1 LKAREQAQRVE
12 IAERE
17 RDDAEIR
24 AKEAERMAKEAERM
38 AKEAEGRASHAEKE
52 NARLAQLVKD
62 LGLNDVSDTSG
73 GSADV

>member
-24 AKEAERMAKEAERM
+24 AKEAE
-38 AKEAEGRASHAEKE
+38 GRASHAEKE
-52 NARLAQLVKD
+52 NARLVQLVKD
-62 LGLNDVSDTSG
+62 LGLNDVSDTCG

>member
-24 AKEAERMAKEAERM
+24 AKEAER
-38 AKEAEGRASHAEKE
+38 RASHAEKE